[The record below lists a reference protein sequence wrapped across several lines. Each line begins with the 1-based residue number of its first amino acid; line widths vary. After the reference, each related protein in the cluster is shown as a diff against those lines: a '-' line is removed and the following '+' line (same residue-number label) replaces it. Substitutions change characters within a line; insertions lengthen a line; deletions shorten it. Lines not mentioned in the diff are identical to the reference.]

1 MRTGISNLSHRGIF
15 ALLFAAFVLI
25 FVACNKMDSAPE
37 LTEEKA
43 INEQEVVS
51 AARQLETTAAA
62 SAAREGAELRM
73 PESDPTKRESRNLV
87 EIALSNSNFSTLV
100 AAVVKAGLEDALAN
114 PSANL
119 TVFAPTNAAFS
130 QLPAPFNNASNINS
144 ISDPGQ
150 ISFLQ
155 NVLLYHVLGTEVRSN
170 QISNGQSSATTLK
183 SRGASND
190 NTIYFS
196 RSLGLIRV
204 NGRSDI
210 IWANVNAS
218 NGILHVINKVLLF
231 PTNNIAEVALSDSRF
246 SALVAAL
253 VKTNLVD
260 VFTGE
265 GDFTVF
271 APTNSAFAKLP
282 APFNTA
288 ENIAAINNPAQINAL
303 SNILRYHV
311 TGSRYFNWDFGIL
324 KRITTLANAP
334 KNKITTVLGYNTGW
348 AKGDNNNLFIKTD
361 PGDILTTNG
370 VVHVLG
376 TVLLPK
382 N

>member
-1 MRTGISNLSHRGIF
+1 MRTGNVKFSQRGIF

-25 FVACNKMDSAPE
+25 FAACNKMDSAPE
-37 LTEEKA
+37 TTEEKA

-62 SAAREGAELRM
+62 SAAREGAELRL
-73 PESDPTKRESRNLV
+73 PEYDPAKRESRSIV
-87 EIALSNSNFSTLV
+87 EIAVSNSNFTSLV
-100 AAVVKAGLEDALAN
+100 AAVVKTGLVDVLAN
-114 PSANL
+114 PGASL

-130 QLPAPFNNASNINS
+130 QLPAPFNNAANINS
-144 ISDPGQ
+144 ITDPDQ

-155 NVLLYHVLGTEVRSN
+155 NVLLYHVLGSKVLSN
-170 QISNGQSSATTLK
+170 QISNGQSSAVTLK

-196 RSLGLIRV
+196 RTLGLIRV
-204 NGRSDI
+204 NGRSDV
-210 IWANVNAS
+210 IWPNVVAN
-218 NGILHVINKVLLF
+218 NGVIHVINKVLLF
-231 PTNNIAEVALSDSRF
+231 PTNTIAEVALSDARF

-253 VKTNLVD
+253 VKTNLVN

-334 KNKITTVLGYNTGW
+334 KNRITTVLGYNIGW
-348 AKGDNNNLFIKTD
+348 VKGDNNNLFIKTD

-370 VVHVLG
+370 VVHVIG